1 MDTAIRRHV
10 YFPTLSEPTL
20 FCFPESV
27 GRYSSF
33 PDHEVFRHPG
43 ALNSFSI
50 HVVVEGSGYVESA
63 GTVHSLTAGD
73 AFLYFPDDEQRYYSS
88 REEPWDVRWIHFYGS
103 KLRELLIEGGF
114 HRSTIWTLK
123 RRAEWEQWHQT
134 LLEEAELHKLL
145 HATRLSTMT
154 YALIAE
160 FMSQAI
166 PLTANKGTEVTDRIA
181 QLLPFIQQQAH
192 LPFDLP
198 EWASKS
204 GVSVYYFCRL
214 FRKLTQ
220 MTPMEFV
227 TLCRLQNAKQLLLEK
242 VDWPVKKISAMSG
255 YTNASYF
262 NKRFFEQEGM
272 TPTEYRA
279 ARLGKISD
287 K

>member
-1 MDTAIRRHV
+1 MESAKRRHV

-27 GRYSSF
+27 GRYSDF
-33 PDHEVFRHPG
+33 PEHHVIRQPG

-50 HVVVEGSGYVESA
+50 HVVVEGSGFVEEE
-63 GTVHSLTAGD
+63 GTERLLTAGD
-73 AFLYFPDDEQRYYSS
+73 TFLYFPDDEQRYYSS
-88 REEPWDVRWIHFYGS
+88 KNDPWDVRWIHFYGT

-123 RRAEWEQWHQT
+123 RSAEWEQWHQT
-134 LLEEAELHKLL
+134 LLEEAEQHKLL

-154 YALIAE
+154 YGLIAE

-166 PLTANKGTEVTDRIA
+166 PLTPNKGSEVTDRIA
-181 QLLPFIQQQAH
+181 QLLPLIQQQAH
-192 LPFDLP
+192 LPFELS
-198 EWASKS
+198 EWAAKA

-227 TLCRLQNAKQLLLEK
+227 TLCRLQRAKQLLLEK
-242 VDWPVKKISAMSG
+242 IDWPVKQISALSG
-255 YTNASYF
+255 YSNPSYF
-262 NKRFFEQEGM
+262 NKRFLEQEGM

-279 ARLGKISD
+279 ARLEKMSEE
-287 K
+287 